1 MESKQALQELRRMNP
16 QTTIQNTMLIER
28 YLDLCKEVVEK
39 DLELFEKCKNENCD
53 YQIENAKLKDK
64 LEELQEEN
72 KKQLERIKMLEKD
85 IITTYE
91 FNKELREENSKLKK
105 FINSLSNKSD
115 FIIMNQNKEVKR

>member
-53 YQIENAKLKDK
+53 YQIKNAELKDK

-85 IITTYE
+85 IITTYG
-91 FNKELREENSKLKK
+91 FNKKLREENANLKK
-105 FINSLSNKSD
+105 VINSLSNKSE
-115 FIIMNQNKEVKR
+115 FVIMNQNKEVKR